1 MPLVRAEI
9 AYNASEAIKK
19 LDREKYL
26 ELRAR
31 VWGLKLPDWP
41 EGKNEPPSW
50 YSYGETKLGQGRD
63 AVKQLL
69 SDNPEL
75 ADELEVKIKAEVT
88 GDKLE
93 EK

>member
-1 MPLVRAEI
+1 
-9 AYNASEAIKK
+9 
-19 LDREKYL
+19 
-26 ELRAR
+26 
-31 VWGLKLPDWP
+31 
-41 EGKNEPPSW
+41 
-50 YSYGETKLGQGRD
+50 GRD

-75 ADELEVKIKAEVT
+75 AEELEIKIKAEVT